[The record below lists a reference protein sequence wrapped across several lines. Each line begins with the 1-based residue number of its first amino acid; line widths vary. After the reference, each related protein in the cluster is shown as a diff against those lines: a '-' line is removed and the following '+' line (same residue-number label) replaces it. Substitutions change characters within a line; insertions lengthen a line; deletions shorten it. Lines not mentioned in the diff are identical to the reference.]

1 MMRIAAAVLA
11 GAVLAMLTSFGVVRV
26 VTTSEKDP
34 VSKPLYNY
42 GTR

>member
-1 MMRIAAAVLA
+1 MRIAAAVLA
-11 GAVLAMLTSFGVVRV
+11 GAVLAMLASFGVVRV
-26 VTTSEKDP
+26 VTTSEKDQ

>member
-11 GAVLAMLTSFGVVRV
+11 GAVLALLTAFGVVRV

-34 VSKPLYNY
+34 VAKPLYNY

>member
-1 MMRIAAAVLA
+1 MRIAAVVLA
-11 GAVLAMLTSFGVVRV
+11 GAVLALLTSFGVVRV
-26 VTTSEKDP
+26 VTISEQDP